1 MVNMNEIIGVDKS
14 TEGIIGKFFY
24 YSIAGILVPRKEFE
38 NIGIALGLP
47 KVKPAK
53 ASKSGAYRTATT
65 AIKDRVTVRDGGNK
79 ITYQIYCRDN
89 TKEDKDRISRQ
100 LVKETLGARTNDYT
114 KLANIIFDKETE
126 TVYSENEIFD
136 VDINVKAYCE
146 QAQELYEKFC
156 DCYTTEQVT
165 AVIDDQLCRMQANK
179 ISVKGNLFFI
189 PNQYLPLLNILED
202 YIESLAKYNLNDD
215 CTIVCNSMHVVD
227 SERQREKM
235 AEEFYNNYKRDIEL
249 YQKSIQKFI
258 DSGGTSPTVIERWIK
273 KINALNQKK
282 STYEDILRQRLDNL
296 DKDYALLKM
305 QAQELI
311 VRNNKSQIS
320 MPLAA

>member
-1 MVNMNEIIGVDKS
+1 MQV
-14 TEGIIGKFFY
+14 
-24 YSIAGILVPRKEFE
+24 
-38 NIGIALGLP
+38 
-47 KVKPAK
+47 
-53 ASKSGAYRTATT
+53 
-65 AIKDRVTVRDGGNK
+65 NK
-79 ITYQIYCRDN
+79 I
-89 TKEDKDRISRQ
+89 
-100 LVKETLGARTNDYT
+100 
-114 KLANIIFDKETE
+114 IIK
-126 TVYSENEIFD
+126 Y
-136 VDINVKAYCE
+136 
-146 QAQELYEKFC
+146 
-156 DCYTTEQVT
+156 
-165 AVIDDQLCRMQANK
+165 
-179 ISVKGNLFFI
+179 NLFFI
-189 PNQYLPLLNILED
+189 PNQYLPVLNIIDD
-202 YIESLAKYNLNDD
+202 YIESLSKYNLNDD

-235 AEEFYNNYKRDIEL
+235 AEEFYKNYKRDIEM

-282 STYEDILRQRLDNL
+282 STYEDILRQRRNNL

>member
-1 MVNMNEIIGVDKS
+1 
-14 TEGIIGKFFY
+14 
-24 YSIAGILVPRKEFE
+24 
-38 NIGIALGLP
+38 
-47 KVKPAK
+47 
-53 ASKSGAYRTATT
+53 
-65 AIKDRVTVRDGGNK
+65 
-79 ITYQIYCRDN
+79 
-89 TKEDKDRISRQ
+89 
-100 LVKETLGARTNDYT
+100 
-114 KLANIIFDKETE
+114 
-126 TVYSENEIFD
+126 
-136 VDINVKAYCE
+136 
-146 QAQELYEKFC
+146 
-156 DCYTTEQVT
+156 
-165 AVIDDQLCRMQANK
+165 
-179 ISVKGNLFFI
+179 
-189 PNQYLPLLNILED
+189 
-202 YIESLAKYNLNDD
+202 
-215 CTIVCNSMHVVD
+215 VVD

-311 VRNNKSQIS
+311 VRINKSQIS